1 MVGGVE
7 ILLQWIPAFAGMTG
21 DGAAEM
27 TDALILGA
35 RGGSRARADSS
46 PRKCARGFRMIRS
59 GCQGRTVVDQAFKKS
74 AEWLDLE
81 MMLGYSLSMP
91 INLVDKIDNWFGG
104 MLS

>member
-1 MVGGVE
+1 
-7 ILLQWIPAFAGMTG
+7 
-21 DGAAEM
+21 
-27 TDALILGA
+27 
-35 RGGSRARADSS
+35 
-46 PRKCARGFRMIRS
+46 MIRS

-104 MLS
+104 MLT